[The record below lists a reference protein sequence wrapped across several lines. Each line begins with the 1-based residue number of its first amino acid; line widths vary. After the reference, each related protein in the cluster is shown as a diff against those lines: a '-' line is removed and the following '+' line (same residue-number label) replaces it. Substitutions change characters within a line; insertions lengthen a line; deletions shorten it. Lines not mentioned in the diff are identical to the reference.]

1 MNARVLTHLTNA
13 LLLSASGMVS
23 AHTLLPARADAGFA
37 RRAGFMGI
45 VAGSGALAAWRERRE
60 VRLSSPMGL
69 VWGGPALWLSAGAVV
84 AMLLAWAANVV
95 VHG

>member
-1 MNARVLTHLTNA
+1 MPHSTQ
-13 LLLSASGMVS
+13 
-23 AHTLLPARADAGFA
+23 
-37 RRAGFMGI
+37 RRNICRRRGCEA
-45 VAGSGALAAWRERRE
+45 AAWRERRE